1 MMALMIVSLIA
12 LLGLRVVYNNEI
24 HRVLKID
31 RNDLYKDEINYKIN
45 NGITNKVNFEEII
58 SEINIYSIEN
68 KLIIDDIKKEGIR
81 QDILGKAATILYLK
95 DRDIFEII
103 YNKGI
108 RYGFNIR
115 YKVVDGNIFFLP
127 EEEYIVL
134 ERK

>member
-1 MMALMIVSLIA
+1 MIALMIVSLIA
-12 LLGLRVVYNNEI
+12 LLGLRVVYNNEV

-31 RNDLYKDEINYKIN
+31 KNDLYKDEINYKIN
-45 NGITNKVNFEEII
+45 NGINNKVNFEEIMA
-58 SEINIYSIEN
+58 EINIYSLEN

-95 DRDIFEII
+95 DRDIFEVI

-108 RYGFNIR
+108 RYDFNIR
-115 YKVVDGNIFFLP
+115 YKVEDGNIFFLP
-127 EEEYIVL
+127 EEVYIVL